1 MLHTLV
7 LLAVMEGAPT
17 LTTPEIV
24 ERMVQADNNRLAALA
39 GYTGVR
45 RYRFENKK
53 SNKRAELTAR
63 ITCDNAGVKT
73 FEVVS
78 ETGSGFVRNH
88 ILRKMM
94 DAEQE
99 ASEKGERQD
108 TRIIPANY
116 DFRQVGTDVLDG
128 RSSFVLEVNPK
139 TRNKFLIRGRIWV
152 DAEDFAIA
160 RVEGQPAKNPSFWIR
175 SVQVVQQYERT
186 GQFWLPS
193 SNQSVAQAR
202 IFGTTEVMIDYFDYV
217 TIRREAPAQR
227 YEGLAHHNTDP
238 DAGQ

>member
-1 MLHTLV
+1 MLHTIV
-7 LLAVMEGAPT
+7 LLAAMQNAAPLT
-17 LTTPEIV
+17 LSTPEIV

-39 GYTGVR
+39 GYAGVR

-53 SNKRAELTAR
+53 SNKRAELTTRVA
-63 ITCDNAGVKT
+63 CDNAGVKT
-73 FEVVS
+73 FEVIS
-78 ETGSGFVRNH
+78 ESGSGFVRNH
-88 ILRKMM
+88 IIRKMI

-99 ASEKGERQD
+99 ASQNGERRE

-116 DFRQVGTDVLDG
+116 DFRLVGTDVLDG
-128 RSSFVLEVNPK
+128 RSSYILEVSPK

-175 SVQVVQQYERT
+175 SVQVVQRYAPT
-186 GQFWLPS
+186 GQFWLPA

-202 IFGTTEVMIDYFDYV
+202 IFGTTEVEIEYFDYV
-217 TIRREAPAQR
+217 TATREGQ
-227 YEGLAHHNTDP
+227 AHNSTG
-238 DAGQ
+238 AESGR